1 MQKKDI
7 LLLILTLALLLVGI
21 FDHSLWTPDEPR
33 VADISRT
40 MAITGDYLIPHIGK
54 DPFLEQPPLY
64 YAVTGLFWKVF
75 GAGNEGFGRLS
86 SVMFSLGTLMV
97 VFFGSRSLY
106 GRPTAALSS
115 LILATTIGF
124 FMVSHKMI
132 VDTALAFFITAALFA
147 FLLAYRG
154 SFKQGYPIFWLCL
167 AGAFL
172 TKGIIGFA
180 IPGIAVVL
188 FVLWQKDFAV
198 IKRAWVLPGIIL
210 LAAILSVWGF
220 ILYQRGGTDFL
231 YTFFLYNNLGRFLD
245 IGIYQGGHERP
256 FYHYIPILFTE
267 GMPWSILL
275 IPTLFFMKK
284 PHEGLRFFSCWFFGG
299 LLLLSL
305 ASTKRGLYLLPMYP
319 AMAVIISV
327 WVGKAA
333 QEAASPWENRWL
345 RFTATLVGLAGL
357 VLPIVYMII
366 GGSLPAAA
374 TVFILSMVIQW
385 FLFKALPLTIPE
397 RIICGWAVLIIAW
410 STVFF
415 PQVDTFKSYKGFF
428 SEAGKIVGRAGII
441 GYDLTETAL
450 ALSSFYGGFPIENVT
465 DRKQFLDLVST
476 GKTRYVL
483 FLPRKNDIELGHLL
497 DSTGQMLL
505 HIDNKLS
512 DIIHIPVWSGLRP
525 QLTNK
530 ETMRPTELWLLS
542 KSSISKEVQ

>member
-1 MQKKDI
+1 MQKKDL
-7 LLLILTLALLLVGI
+7 LLLILALALLLVGI

-40 MAITGDYLIPHIGK
+40 MAISGDYLIPHIGK

-75 GAGNEGFGRLS
+75 GSGNEGFGRLA
-86 SVMFSLGTLMV
+86 SVLFSLGTLMV
-97 VFFGSRSLY
+97 VFFGVRSLY
-106 GRPTAALSS
+106 GQGVAALSS

-124 FMVSHKMI
+124 FTISHKMI

-147 FLLAYRG
+147 FLSAYRG
-154 SFKQGYPIFWLCL
+154 SFKQGYPLFWLCL

-188 FVLWQKDFAV
+188 FILWQKDFAV

-210 LAAILSVWGF
+210 LVAILSVWAF
-220 ILYQRGGTDFL
+220 ILYQRGGMDFL
-231 YTFFLYNNLGRFLD
+231 YTFFMYNNLGRFLNM
-245 IGIYQGGHERP
+245 GIYKGGHVNP
-256 FYHYIPILFTE
+256 FYYYVPVLFSE
-267 GMPWSILL
+267 GMPWSLIL
-275 IPTLFFMKK
+275 IPALVFLKK
-284 PHEGLRFFSCWFFGG
+284 PDERLRFFYCWFFGG

-319 AMAVIISV
+319 AMAVMVSV
-327 WVGKAA
+327 WLEKTLK
-333 QEAASPWENRWL
+333 ETASKWEHRWL
-345 RFTATLVGLAGL
+345 GITATLVGLAGL
-357 VLPIVYMII
+357 GLPVVYMLI

-374 TVFILSMVIQW
+374 AVFILSMITQW
-385 FLFKALPLTIPE
+385 FLFKAMSFTIPE

-410 STVFF
+410 SMVLY

-428 SEAGKIVGRAGII
+428 SEAGKAVGKAEII

-483 FLPRKNDIELGHLL
+483 FLPRKNDIEIGLFLK
-497 DSTGQMLL
+497 STGRMLL
-505 HIDNKLS
+505 HIDNKIT
-512 DIIHIPVWSGLRP
+512 DVIHIPAWSGLGP

-542 KSSISKEVQ
+542 RPTTSKGVQ